1 MDQNLLDF
9 TRRALAAGV
18 ERGEVSRALKQAGWA
33 DADIKAALD
42 SFAEIAFPLPVPK
55 PKPYL
60 SAWEVFIYLVMFTA
74 LYVSAYHL
82 GMLIFDFINLAFPDA
97 LQSPATRTIL
107 NNSIRWNISSLIIGL
122 PLFLFAFWFVNKSIT
137 QDPSKRSSRP
147 RKWLTYLTLF
157 VAVVTLV
164 GDLVSLVNNALGG
177 ELTIRSLLKVLTVAI
192 IAGGVFVYF
201 LTDVRRDE
209 QG

>member
-18 ERGEVSRALKQAGWA
+18 ERGEVSSALKQAGWA

-97 LQSPATRTIL
+97 LQNPATRTIL

-157 VAVVTLV
+157 VAIVTLV

-177 ELTIRSLLKVLTVAI
+177 ELTIRSVLKVLTVAI
-192 IAGGVFVYF
+192 IAGGIFAYF
-201 LTDVRRDE
+201 LIDVRQDE
-209 QG
+209 QT

>member
-18 ERGEVSRALKQAGWA
+18 ERGEVSRVLKQAGWA
-33 DADIKAALD
+33 DADIKAAVD

-60 SAWEVFIYLVMFTA
+60 SAWEVFIHLVMFTA

-97 LQSPATRTIL
+97 LQNQATRTIL

-122 PLFLFAFWFVNKSIT
+122 PLFLFAFWFITKSIT
-137 QDPSKRSSRP
+137 DDPSKRNSRP

-157 VAVVTLV
+157 IAVVTLV
-164 GDLVSLVNNALGG
+164 GDLVTLVNNALGG
-177 ELTIRSLLKVLTVAI
+177 ELTVRFVMKVLTVAI

-201 LTDVRRDE
+201 LTDVRQDE
-209 QG
+209 QS

>member
-97 LQSPATRTIL
+97 LQGTATRTIL

-122 PLFLFAFWFVNKSIT
+122 PLFLFAFWFVSKSIT